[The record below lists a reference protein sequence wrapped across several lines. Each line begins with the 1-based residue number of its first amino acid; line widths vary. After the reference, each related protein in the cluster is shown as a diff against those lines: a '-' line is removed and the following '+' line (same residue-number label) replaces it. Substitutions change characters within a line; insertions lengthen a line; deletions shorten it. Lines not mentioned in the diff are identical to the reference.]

1 MSEKLGCT
9 LNDEC
14 ISNDVKC
21 VDYRDQFK
29 NGYVSHYKI
38 SSDGKIVLEIIPYC
52 SLDNLP
58 IIVTIFPEFTKAI
71 IQQLME
77 FNYISDKTENNIE
90 NTENNIG
97 DNVYRK
103 ALITLLNRIDF
114 EEFCNVCCYRDD
126 GCDGNVKSYG
136 GTIKFPQCAD
146 NFDSVAENT
155 ADALANDEK

>member
-1 MSEKLGCT
+1 MKAKEMFEKLGCT

-29 NGYVSHYKI
+29 NDYASHYKI
-38 SSDGKIVLEIIPYC
+38 SSDGKIALEITPYC
-52 SLDNLP
+52 LLDNL
-58 IIVTIFPEFTKAI
+58 
-71 IQQLME
+71 
-77 FNYISDKTENNIE
+77 DKTENNIE

-97 DNVYRK
+97 DNVYKK

-114 EEFCNVCCYRDD
+114 EEFCNVCCYRDN

-136 GTIKFPQCAD
+136 GTIKFPPCAD
-146 NFDSVAENT
+146 NFDSVVEDT